1 MSMSELFTPES
12 LQMMKR
18 FEENFQYYAKHYNEL
33 REKYRGKF
41 IAIDQGK
48 IIAENSDH
56 SQLLEYLSKEYKDT
70 RPIFIQYIS
79 EKDYM
84 IMV

>member
-1 MSMSELFTPES
+1 MSMSELFTPEN

-18 FEENFQYYAKHYNEL
+18 FEENFQYYAKHHNEL
-33 REKYRGKF
+33 REKYRGKY

-48 IIAENSDH
+48 VIAENSDH
-56 SQLLEYLSKEYKDT
+56 PQLLEYLSKQFKDT
-70 RPIFIQYIS
+70 HPIFVQYIG

-84 IMV
+84 MMV